1 MTTPPRVLV
10 VGAGIGGLTAASI
23 LAERGVE
30 VELVE
35 REPSAGGHAA
45 RLACKAAD
53 RCVRCGAC
61 LVNAALAAA
70 TGSPRIRLRLSSRAE
85 AVRPDGGRFSYRVLA
100 PTAAEDATADAV
112 LIAAGFEVFDPRDK
126 PYGFGLY
133 PDVVTNLHLEA
144 LLRSPGGVVR
154 PSDGTPPRR
163 IAFLQC
169 VGSRDRALG
178 HLWCSAFCCGAS
190 VRAAM
195 RIRASRPET
204 GITVFY
210 IDIQSFGR
218 DFESAWG
225 EYRRSLRFVR
235 GVPAEAFGEGA
246 SGIRLCWLD
255 LESRRACEERFDLV
269 VMACGMVPPA
279 GLAETSAGLGLGSEA
294 GGFLA
299 AAGIPGVFAAG
310 AVRGPRTIAETVA
323 DARHAAARLLTFLKV
338 DLPAPAAEPSA
349 RAVATRSTVFP

>member
-1 MTTPPRVLV
+1 MTTPSRVLV
-10 VGAGIGGLTAASI
+10 VGAGIGGLTAAHI
-23 LAERGVE
+23 LADRGVD
-30 VELVE
+30 VDLVE
-35 REPSAGGHAA
+35 REPSAGGRTA
-45 RLACKAAD
+45 RLACKATD

-61 LVNAALAAA
+61 LVSAALAAA
-70 TGSPRIRLRLSSRAE
+70 TGTPRIRLRLSSRVD
-85 AVRPDGGRFSYRVLA
+85 AVRPNGDGFSYRVVT
-100 PTAAEDATADAV
+100 PTAAEEANADAV

-133 PDVVTNLHLEA
+133 PDVVTNLHLET

-154 PSDGTPPRR
+154 PSDGTPPGR

-195 RIRASRPET
+195 RIRAARPET
-204 GITVFY
+204 EITVFY
-210 IDIQSFGR
+210 IDIQSFGL

-235 GVPAEAFGEGA
+235 GIPAEAFREGA
-246 SGIRLCWLD
+246 AGIRLSWLD
-255 LESRRACEERFDLV
+255 LESRQACEERFDLV
-269 VMACGMVPPA
+269 VLACGMVPTA
-279 GLAETSAGLGLGSEA
+279 GLAETAGGLGLGAES
-294 GGFLA
+294 GGFIA

-310 AVRGPRTIAETVA
+310 AVRGPRTIPETIA
-323 DARHAAARLLTFLKV
+323 DARHAAARLLAFLKV
-338 DLPAPAAEPSA
+338 DLPAPAAEPPA
-349 RAVATRSTVFP
+349 RVAATRSTAFP

>member
-1 MTTPPRVLV
+1 MPPPARALV
-10 VGAGIGGLTAASI
+10 IGAGIGGLTAATI
-23 LAERGVE
+23 LADHGVE
-30 VELVE
+30 VDLVE
-35 REPSAGGHAA
+35 REPVAGGHAA
-45 RLACKAAD
+45 RLTCKAIE

-61 LVNAALAAA
+61 LVSAALETA
-70 TGSPRIRLRLSSRAE
+70 TGHPRIRLRLSSRVE
-85 AVRPDGGRFSYRVLA
+85 AVRPTGGGFSYRVVT
-100 PTAAEDATADAV
+100 PTAAEGATADAV

-133 PDVVTNLHLEA
+133 PDVVTNLQLET

-154 PSDGTPPRR
+154 PSDGAAPNR

-169 VGSRDRALG
+169 VGSRDQALG
-178 HLWCSAFCCGAS
+178 RLWCSAFCCGAS

-195 RIRASRPET
+195 QIRAARPET
-204 GITVFY
+204 EITIFY

-235 GVPAEAFGEGA
+235 GVPAEAFREETA
-246 SGIRLCWLD
+246 GIRLAWLD
-255 LESRRACEERFDLV
+255 LESRKACEERFDLV
-269 VMACGMVPPA
+269 VLACGMAPSA
-279 GLAETSAGLGLGSEA
+279 GLAKTAGGLGLGAEA

-299 AAGIPGVFAAG
+299 AAGVPGVFAAG

-323 DARHAAARLLTFLKV
+323 DARDAAARLLAFLKV
-338 DLPAPAAEPSA
+338 DLSTPAAESA
-349 RAVATRSTVFP
+349 ARTAATRSTVFP

>member
-1 MTTPPRVLV
+1 MITPPRVLV
-10 VGAGIGGLTAASI
+10 VGAGIGGLTAATL
-23 LAERGVE
+23 LADRGVG
-30 VELVE
+30 VDLVE
-35 REPSAGGHAA
+35 REPAAGGRTA
-45 RLACKAAD
+45 RLACKATD

-61 LVNAALAAA
+61 LVSAALAAA
-70 TGSPRIRLRLSSRAE
+70 DGSPRIRLRLSSRVE
-85 AVRPDGGRFSYRVLA
+85 AVRPNGGGFSYRVVT

-133 PDVVTNLHLEA
+133 PDVVTNLHLET

-154 PSDGTPPRR
+154 PSDGTPPGR

-195 RIRASRPET
+195 RIRAARPET
-204 GITVFY
+204 EITVFY

-235 GVPAEAFGEGA
+235 GVPAEAFREGA
-246 SGIRLCWLD
+246 AGIRLSWLD
-255 LESRRACEERFDLV
+255 LESRQACEERFDLV
-269 VMACGMVPPA
+269 VLACGMVPPA
-279 GLAETSAGLGLGSEA
+279 GLAETAAGLGLGAEA

-299 AAGIPGVFAAG
+299 AAGVPGVFAAG

-349 RAVATRSTVFP
+349 RVAATRSTVFP